1 VNPHFFQP
9 DSIDA
14 KRGLRLLLI
23 QKPKIQGKIGDFI
36 LLLSMM
42 TVLIGLLHPVQDV
55 QAIPDDGSAYVYFN
69 NTIYNDENPLEFNE
83 ANCNSAR
90 MQFVVSVLDLAYT
103 GYPFDIG
110 YEIRLQGLENP
121 VEPGVDID
129 PVLTGT
135 TTIDSPLTVINP
147 PGTTV
152 FCDEINEPDKNLR
165 IYLVR
170 LPQTPSD
177 VDVNS
182 VVYAPGVIIDDD
194 LPMLSINDG
203 QVTEG
208 DTGSRS
214 ISLSATLDIPS
225 YRDIPVQFTT
235 LDGSAV
241 AGSDY
246 VQSSG
251 TLTMTAGTTSL
262 SVPVQVLGDW
272 VDENNETFTVQL
284 TPQEGYAGL
293 VDGVGQVT
301 ILDDD
306 TAGMTAEPLEGLV
319 TSEDGDTD
327 SFTVR
332 LDSQPVEAVNLTL
345 SSDNPA
351 EGIPQPEQLIFD
363 ALNWN
368 TPRVV
373 NVIGLDDTDA
383 VLHDGPVPYFIKVDP
398 SASTDAAYKN
408 LPVVKVAVTNL
419 DNEGRAFIPLM
430 VREYRPPV
438 DYFEPFDTAASIES
452 WIPVRST
459 GSIDRWENGE
469 YILGHTIENFNIRS
483 LSPVPAIQKDY
494 ALEVKVRVT
503 SIPGSVG
510 WVGLVF
516 DLLDNVQFYR
526 FIINPQTREYR
537 LQKFTSAGYVTI
549 DSDMSADVNTGV
561 ASNLVRIERIGT
573 QIYFYVNGVQLAA
586 SPVTDSSYLHGQVG
600 IIMIRNDFGTTASTA
615 AFDDFHVYELYD

>member
-23 QKPKIQGKIGDFI
+23 QKPKTQGKMGDFI

-332 LDSQPVEAVNLTL
+332 LDSQPVEAVTLTL
-345 SSDNPA
+345 RSDNPA

-363 ALNWN
+363 ALNWD

-383 VLHDGPVPYFIKVDP
+383 VLHDGPVPYFIEVDP